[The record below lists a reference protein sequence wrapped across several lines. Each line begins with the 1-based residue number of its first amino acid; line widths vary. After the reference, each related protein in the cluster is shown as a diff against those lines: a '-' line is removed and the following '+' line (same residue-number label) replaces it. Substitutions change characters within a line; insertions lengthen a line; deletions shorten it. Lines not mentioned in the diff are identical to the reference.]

1 MAEARGKPIR
11 SIAGACLLAA
21 MLLGSAGAAEAQ
33 RRAAR
38 QPFYGVEIEPQLVWQ
53 WTGDEWSSEDGVGLG
68 VRASIP
74 VIEDGPLT
82 SLRNNLAVTFGLA
95 WAHFDDECRAGGGWS
110 DCDEDDFW
118 LPIAAQWN
126 FFLTDVISLFPELGL
141 GFRSAVW
148 SNDACDFDEDDDV
161 CDDSDLEVH
170 LVLWLGARFKVSD
183 TIALTMR
190 LGTPSLTF
198 GVSFF
203 L

>member
-1 MAEARGKPIR
+1 MAEARGKPIH

-21 MLLGSAGAAEAQ
+21 MLLGSVGPAQ
-33 RRAAR
+33 AQQRAAR
-38 QPFYGVEIEPQLVWQ
+38 QPFYGVELEPQLVWQ

-68 VRASIP
+68 LRASIP
-74 VIEDGPLT
+74 VIEDGPLKT
-82 SLRNNLAVTFGLA
+82 LRNNLAVTFGFS
-95 WAHFDDECRAGGGWS
+95 WSHFDGQCGAANDWV

-118 LPIAAQWN
+118 LPVAAQWN

-148 SNDACDFDEDDDV
+148 SNDECSVGNDNDV

-170 LVLWLGARFKVSD
+170 LVLWLGARFRVSD
-183 TIALTMR
+183 TVALTMR
-190 LGTPSLTF
+190 LGTPSLLF